1 MKINKFILAAGVI
14 GVVVGVLRLALV
26 FVNTIPSPQQFPK
39 WVWLVLTSLSIIV
52 YQHNAWFAQRTGGA
66 LKRYVEAAQPVAAKR
81 VLMTQSLGNMVACE
95 ALREGLQVGQYYM
108 FDAAIPSEAR
118 TISIDRLSRL

>member
-39 WVWLVLTSLSIIV
+39 LVWLVWLPCLSSFTSITPGSHSARAALS
-52 YQHNAWFAQRTGGA
+52 NAT
-66 LKRYVEAAQPVAAKR
+66 
-81 VLMTQSLGNMVACE
+81 
-95 ALREGLQVGQYYM
+95 
-108 FDAAIPSEAR
+108 
-118 TISIDRLSRL
+118 SRLRSQFSQSVSL